1 MRKLLIVLMLGLCA
15 RFAFSQSIAVE
26 PDEMFPLVSLVEPLA
41 HFAGDQATYSTT
53 LYAMRN
59 ANAYFAAYEALVAY
73 HNEVAL
79 AARDLVEINHKQAIQ
94 IKEHKF
100 DLVCAKTTGGIV
112 GFGIGVGVASVV
124 SILLLGGN

>member
-1 MRKLLIVLMLGLCA
+1 MRKLIISMMFCLCL
-15 RFAFSQSIAVE
+15 FSANAEVVVNE
-26 PDEMFPLVSLVEPLA
+26 PEAMFPLVSMIEPIA
-41 HFAGDQATYSTT
+41 HFAGDQAAYSTT